1 VHSRIDAKK
10 RSACSTDLK
19 LRTLSSLTLAL
30 SCHSPLVFFMLSSI
44 MKGSLQSKRSIR
56 RAKTLNLKG
65 IGLEGMPNAVS
76 MLERADSFED
86 KAVPGD

>member
-1 VHSRIDAKK
+1 
-10 RSACSTDLK
+10 
-19 LRTLSSLTLAL
+19 
-30 SCHSPLVFFMLSSI
+30 